1 MLQVGYLGPA
11 GSFSE
16 HAMQRFFKNT
26 DIEPM
31 QFHLYPSLQ
40 QLLTAVLEQTI
51 NLAVFPIRNS
61 TSGLLTN
68 DYDETF
74 LQQITQTEKNITIL
88 AELFL
93 PLDFYLLSNS
103 DVEHNVI
110 RYVHSNAYAQQQCA
124 YYFEQHPQWEV
135 VIHASSSRAAEFVKD
150 LNDPQHASLASAQ
163 AAKIYDLIILEEV
176 FFAPKHNPIMQF
188 WLLGNV
194 KPEIISTENSVA
206 ITNCIFHHTNRSE
219 LLFLLQKNRILIR
232 DLYNID
238 ANYFVAELLGTININ
253 ELAIDIKNHL
263 FKVLGTYSSY
273 K

>member
-16 HAMQRFFKNT
+16 HAMQRFFKNI
-26 DIEPM
+26 DIEAM

-40 QLLTAVLEQTI
+40 QLLTATLERTI

-74 LQQITQTEKNITIL
+74 LQQITQSEKNITIL

-93 PLDFYLLSNS
+93 PLDFYLLSNA
-103 DVEHNVI
+103 DINQDVI

-135 VIHASSSRAAEFVKD
+135 IVHASSSRAAEFVKD

-194 KPEIISTENSVA
+194 KSEIINTENSVM
-206 ITNCIFHHTNRSE
+206 ITNCIFQHINRSE
-219 LLFLLQKNRILIR
+219 LLFLLQKNRILVR

-238 ANYFVAELLGTININ
+238 DHYLIAELFGAIDINH
-253 ELAIDIKNHL
+253 LAIEIKNHL
-263 FKVLGTYSSY
+263 SKILGVYSSY